1 MKIAYKEAEK
11 AYKENEIP
19 IGAVI
24 VCNGKIIAKAHNKR
38 DSSNIVTRH
47 AEIIAIEKANK
58 KKKNWRLNDCILYS
72 TLEPCNMCKEVI
84 ISSKISRTV
93 YAASATNNLVDN
105 KKNMFIKI
113 SNKMITDECS
123 NIIQLAFRKIR
134 EKDKI

>member
-1 MKIAYKEAEK
+1 MKDDIYYMKI